1 MVYAVRIH
9 EPGGP
14 EMLRWE
20 EVALG
25 QPGPGE
31 VLLRQTAVGLNYI
44 DTYHRSGLYPL
55 ATLPATLGVEG
66 AGVVDAIGAGV
77 TDFRPG
83 DRVAYGGVLGA
94 YAQSRLIA
102 ADRLV
107 PLPDWLDD
115 QQAAALMLQGMTAEF
130 LLHRTYQV
138 QPGDT
143 ILVQA
148 AAGGVGLLLCQWANR
163 LGATVIGTVST
174 DEKAALATANGC
186 HHVILYSREDFV
198 ARVRAL
204 TKGTGV
210 AVVYDGVGRSTFMG
224 SLDCLRPRGLM
235 VSFGQASGTIAPFD
249 VGLLSAKGSLY
260 LTRPSLFAY
269 IAARNELLASAQT
282 VFEAV
287 HNGTLHVQVNQRF
300 ALRDAADAHRSLESR
315 STTGATVLL
324 PFC

>member
-1 MVYAVRIH
+1 MVHAVRIH

-14 EMLRWE
+14 EVLRWE
-20 EVALG
+20 EVTVGPPG
-25 QPGPGE
+25 QGQ
-31 VLLRQTAVGLNYI
+31 VRLRQTAVGLNYI

-55 ATLPATLGVEG
+55 PALPATLGVEG
-66 AGVVDAIGAGV
+66 AGVVEAVGPGV
-77 TDFRPG
+77 TTLHPG
-83 DRVAYGGVLGA
+83 DRVAYGAVPGA

-107 PLPDWLDD
+107 PLPDWLADE
-115 QQAAALMLQGMTAEF
+115 QAAALMLQGMTAEF
-130 LLHRTYQV
+130 LLHRTYRV

-148 AAGGVGLLLCQWANR
+148 AAGGVGLLLCQWASR

-174 DEKAALATANGC
+174 PEKAALAAAHGC

-204 TKGTGV
+204 TGGAGV
-210 AVVYDGVGRSTFMG
+210 AVVYDGVGQSTFLG
-224 SLDCLRPRGLM
+224 SLECLRPRGLM
-235 VSFGQASGTIAPFD
+235 VSFGQASGKIAPFD
-249 VGLLSAKGSLY
+249 IGLLSAKGSLF

-269 IAARNELLASAQT
+269 IATRDELLASAQA

-287 HNGTLHVQVNQRF
+287 HSGALRIEINQRF
-300 ALRDAADAHRSLESR
+300 ALQDAADAHRALESR
-315 STTGATVLL
+315 ATTGATILL
-324 PFC
+324 P